1 MVGDKSLIVVLKR
14 MSRIGKGEGLDSNKF
29 NLGHDEFEVSLEHK
43 IEVFNSQL
51 GMQVEILV

>member
-1 MVGDKSLIVVLKR
+1 MI
-14 MSRIGKGEGLDSNKF
+14 RIGKGEGLDSNKF
-29 NLGHDEFEVSLEHK
+29 NLGHDEFEVSLERK